1 MLPAGTLMGILR
13 HCGRTLVR
21 RPHFQATRSAGARIA
36 YMCRG
41 TWLRWSAVGAD
52 TAVAMVT
59 PRITRHNWPQ
69 PVPVPVPRQRRRRR
83 SFGIRAA
90 AAPGSASQAGGRSVP
105 LCPGRA
111 RAGSPPPCS
120 PCTVTA
126 TRVRDARVCWR
137 ACLHEF
143 RQTGTDYH
151 RLQDKKVGA
160 EREFWS
166 GMFKCGLKQS
176 AAPIR
181 TSTALYRASLAVI
194 KHDTEPRRARAVA
207 NEDRQRQSAKC
218 WA

>member
-1 MLPAGTLMGILR
+1 MLPAGTRMGILR
-13 HCGRTLVR
+13 YCGRTLVR

-137 ACLHEF
+137 ACLHEGNPAPI
-143 RQTGTDYH
+143 TTDY
-151 RLQDKKVGA
+151 K
-160 EREFWS
+160 
-166 GMFKCGLKQS
+166 
-176 AAPIR
+176 
-181 TSTALYRASLAVI
+181 T
-194 KHDTEPRRARAVA
+194 RRWGRRGVLVRDVQVRPQTKRRRQYEHQQHYIARVL
-207 NEDRQRQSAKC
+207 R
-218 WA
+218 